1 MTDNLIPRPT
11 GETTASQQVAA
22 RLRAAMAAKKLSAVE
37 VARRMRDPWGLASDT
52 VSSRWVQRRATGEMD
67 LTLNDVQWLAL
78 ALDVPMGDLLADVTQ
93 PTT

>member
-22 RLRAAMAAKKLSAVE
+22 RLRAVMAAKKLSAVE

-52 VSSRWVQRRATGEMD
+52 LSPRWVQRRASGEMD
-67 LTLNDVQWLAL
+67 MTLNDVQWLAE
-78 ALDVPMGDLLADVTQ
+78 ALDVPVNELLTYA
-93 PTT
+93 